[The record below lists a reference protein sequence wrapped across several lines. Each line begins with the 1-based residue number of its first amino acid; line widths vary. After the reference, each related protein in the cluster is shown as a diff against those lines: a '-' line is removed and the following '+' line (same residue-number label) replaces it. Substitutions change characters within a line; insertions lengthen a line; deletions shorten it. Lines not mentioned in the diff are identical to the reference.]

1 LLTVRISATTCWS
14 PPPYVSFI
22 IAPLYKKRWTLII
35 DQCDFYSIDPGNARK
50 RLIVEWTVWT
60 AFQQIA
66 AELKEQRVLYP
77 FCVQHL
83 VRSPLCHDTVVACA
97 AVRFIEF
104 CGYAFL
110 WSFKRP
116 QLWLFSSNT
125 TCWIVVFCRHCPLVI
140 GGWIGLPESTGEA
153 LVSATVLGKCHWT
166 KNWILVW
173 VRIGCPNPPNYQFI
187 IIFPIR
193 KSITSGFSIPI
204 FWRNPPWREIWMG
217 PNWDTVRDTW
227 DTYQKILQSWM
238 MCTPSYL
245 WPAQLWDAQATPHG
259 FACHLWRGNL
269 VVPRWG
275 PAAAAAM
282 GFIVLGEWM

>member
-1 LLTVRISATTCWS
+1 MLTVRISATTCWS

-35 DQCDFYSIDPGNARK
+35 DQCDFYSKDPGSARK

-77 FCVQHL
+77 FCVQHV

-97 AVRFIEF
+97 AERFIEF

-125 TCWIVVFCRHCPLVI
+125 TCWIVVFLQALSFGHWWLNWLTWVHR
-140 GGWIGLPESTGEA
+140 GGPCLSHVFGQMSLN
-153 LVSATVLGKCHWT
+153 
-166 KNWILVW
+166 KNMDTSMGQDW
-173 VRIGCPNPPNYQFI
+173 VPQPP
-187 IIFPIR
+187 
-193 KSITSGFSIPI
+193 
-204 FWRNPPWREIWMG
+204 
-217 PNWDTVRDTW
+217 
-227 DTYQKILQSWM
+227 
-238 MCTPSYL
+238 
-245 WPAQLWDAQATPHG
+245 
-259 FACHLWRGNL
+259 
-269 VVPRWG
+269 
-275 PAAAAAM
+275 
-282 GFIVLGEWM
+282 